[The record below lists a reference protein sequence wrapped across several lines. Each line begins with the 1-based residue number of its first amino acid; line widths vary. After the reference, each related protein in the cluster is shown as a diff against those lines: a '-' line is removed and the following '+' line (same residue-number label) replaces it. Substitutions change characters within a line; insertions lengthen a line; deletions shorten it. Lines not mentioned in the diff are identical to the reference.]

1 MRDFFRRHIFHNI
14 GLKLLSLALA
24 AGLWLAITRDPVAQV
39 AVDVPVEMQN
49 LPDGLQVSSEHIPQV
64 QVRLSGP
71 ERVIA
76 RLQQADVHA
85 KIDLSHVQSG
95 ERSFDLTANDV
106 HYPNGLQ
113 VVQIIPS
120 ELHLIF
126 DSKATRSVGIKPR
139 VVGSFASGYEIAKI
153 NVVPPTLTIVG
164 PKKRVEE
171 TDYAITDPVDVTGNT
186 DRMSFSTHAYVSD
199 PLIQIVNPDLIHVTV
214 IMQKNAAGTTP

>member
-1 MRDFFRRHIFHNI
+1 MRDFFRRYIFHNI
-14 GLKLLSLALA
+14 GLKLLSLLLA
-24 AGLWLAITRDPVAQV
+24 VGLWLALSRDPVAQV

-71 ERVIA
+71 ERVVS
-76 RLQQADVHA
+76 RLQQSDVHA
-85 KIDLSHVQSG
+85 KIDLSQVQSG

-126 DSKATRSVGIKPR
+126 DSKATRRVEIKPR

-153 NVVPPTLTIVG
+153 NVVPPTLTIMG

-214 IMQKNAAGTTP
+214 IMQKNAAGAIP

>member
-1 MRDFFRRHIFHNI
+1 MKDFLRKYIFHNI
-14 GLKLLSLALA
+14 GLKLFSLVLA
-24 AGLWLAITRDPVAQV
+24 VGLWLAISRDPAAQV

-49 LPDGLQVSSEHIPQV
+49 LPEGLQVSSEHIPPV

-71 ERVIA
+71 ERVIS
-76 RLQQADVHA
+76 RLQPLDVHA
-85 KIDLSHVQSG
+85 KIDLAQVQPG

-120 ELHLIF
+120 EMHLTF
-126 DSKATRSVGIKPR
+126 DSKATRRVQIKPR
-139 VVGSFASGYEIAKI
+139 MVPSASGYEIAKI
-153 NVVPPTLTIVG
+153 NIVPPSLTIVG

-171 TDYAITDPVDVTGNT
+171 TDYAFIDVDVTGNT
-186 DRMSFSTHAYVSD
+186 DRMNFSTHAYVSD

-214 IMQKNAAGTTP
+214 TMQKNSAGATP

>member
-1 MRDFFRRHIFHNI
+1 MRDFFRRHVFHNI

-24 AGLWLAITRDPVAQV
+24 VGLWLAIARDPVAQV

-49 LPDGLQVSSEHIPQV
+49 IPDGLQVSSEQIRPV

-76 RLQQADVHA
+76 RLQQSDVHV
-85 KIDLSHVQSG
+85 KIDLSQVQSG
-95 ERSFDLTANDV
+95 ERSFDLTPGDV
-106 HYPNGLQ
+106 HYPNGLH
-113 VVQIIPS
+113 VEQIIPS
-120 ELHLIF
+120 ELQLTF
-126 DSKATRSVGIKPR
+126 DSRATRSVAIKPR
-139 VVGSFASGYEIAKI
+139 VVGSFATGYEIAKI

-186 DRMSFSTHAYVSD
+186 DRMSFSTHAYVAD
-199 PLIQIVNPDLIHVTV
+199 PLIQIVNPDSIHVTV
-214 IMQKNAAGTTP
+214 IMQKNAAGATQ

>member
-1 MRDFFRRHIFHNI
+1 MEDFFRKYIFHNI
-14 GLKLLSLALA
+14 GLKLLSLVLA
-24 AGLWLAITRDPVAQV
+24 VGLWLAISRDPVAQV

-49 LPDGLQVSSEHIPQV
+49 LPEGLQVSSEHIPQV

-71 ERVIA
+71 ERVIY
-76 RLQQADVHA
+76 RLQQSDVHV
-85 KIDLSHVQSG
+85 KINLAQVQSG

-106 HYPNGLQ
+106 YHPSDLQ
-113 VVQIIPS
+113 IVQIIPS
-120 ELHLIF
+120 EMRLLF
-126 DSKATRSVGIKPR
+126 DSKATRRVEIKPR

-171 TDYAITDPVDVTGNT
+171 TDYATTDPVDVTGNT

-199 PLIQIVNPDLIHVTV
+199 PLIQVVNPDLIHVTV
-214 IMQKNAAGTTP
+214 TMQKNTAGTTP